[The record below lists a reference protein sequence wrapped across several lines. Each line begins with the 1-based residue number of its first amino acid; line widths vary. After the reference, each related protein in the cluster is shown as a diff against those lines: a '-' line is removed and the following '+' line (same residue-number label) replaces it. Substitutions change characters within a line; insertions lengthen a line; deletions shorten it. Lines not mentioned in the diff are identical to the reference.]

1 MSLKTLDALPQHYA
15 VTLGNTMIITLEG
28 EQADSYLQGQL
39 TVNINKLDDKTVRH
53 YAHCDNKGKTWS
65 TGYLARFGSKILLL
79 TNEDAGARTL
89 AELNKYGV
97 FSKVDIVDSSSEFNA
112 FFVSGTEAVALL
124 SKYFPDVSLDETD
137 SDGSLISYQNEYGL
151 CFKTDTAQQGYFVVL
166 HQQASDD
173 VTANIAKNALPCYA
187 QSVFDAI
194 KIVNAHATVNG
205 STVGEYVPQMLN
217 VHALNAI
224 DFDKGCY
231 MGQEVVARTRFLG
244 KNKRAA
250 FSFCIDGNVEV
261 SAGDTIEKQLGDNW
275 RRAGLVTSV
284 AHLDNET
291 HFMAVLSNDTTPQDL
306 HRLADNEAVTCY
318 PYALPYSIE
327 QQASNIIKKRR

>member
-1 MSLKTLDALPQHYA
+1 MSLITLDALPQHYA
-15 VTLGNTMIITLEG
+15 VTLGSTMVISLEG

-65 TGYLARFGSKILLL
+65 TGYIARFGSRILLL
-79 TNEDAGARTL
+79 TNKDAGARTL

-97 FSKVDIVDSSSEFNA
+97 FSKVDIIDSSSELNA
-112 FFVSGTEAVALL
+112 LFVSDTLALDIL
-124 SKYFPDVSLDETD
+124 GKHFPDVSFDEAN
-137 SDGSLISYQNEYGL
+137 SGAPLISYQSECGL
-151 CFKTDTAQQGYFVVL
+151 CFKTDTTQQGFFAVL
-166 HQQASDD
+166 NQHASAD
-173 VTANIAKNALPCYA
+173 VEANIAKNSVACFS

-194 KIVNAHATVNG
+194 TIANAHATVNG

-250 FSFCIDGNVEV
+250 FSFCINSNVDV
-261 SAGDTIEKQLGDNW
+261 APGDAIEKQLGDNW

-284 AHLDNET
+284 ARLDNET
-291 HFMAVLSNDTTPQDL
+291 HFMAVLSNDTTPEDL
-306 HRLADNEAVTCY
+306 HRLADNEAITCY

>member
-1 MSLKTLDALPQHYA
+1 MSLTTLDALPQHYA
-15 VTLGNTMIITLEG
+15 VTLGSTMIITLEG

-65 TGYLARFGSKILLL
+65 TGYIARFGAKILLL

-97 FSKVDIVDSSSEFNA
+97 FSKVDIVDGSSELNA
-112 FFVSGTEAVALL
+112 FFISGTSAKDLL
-124 SKYFPDVSLDETD
+124 SKHFSDVPFDEATVDSSLT
-137 SDGSLISYQNEYGL
+137 SYQSEYGL
-151 CFKTDTAQQGYFVVL
+151 CFKTDTVQQGYFVVL
-166 HQQASDD
+166 NQLASDD
-173 VTANIAKNALPCYA
+173 VKTNIGEQALPCFS

-194 KIVNAHATVNG
+194 KIVNAHATVEG
-205 STVGEYVPQMLN
+205 ITVGEYVPQMLN
-217 VHALNAI
+217 AHALNAI

-250 FSFCIDGNVEV
+250 FSFCIDGNVDV
-261 SAGDTIEKQLGDNW
+261 SAGDAIEKQLGENW
-275 RRAGLVTSV
+275 RRAGVVTSV
-284 AHLDNET
+284 ARLDNET
-291 HFMAVLSNDTTPQDL
+291 HFMAVLSNDTTPEDL
-306 HRLADNEAVTCY
+306 HRLADKETVTCY

-327 QQASNIIKKRR
+327 QKTSNIIKKRR

>member
-1 MSLKTLDALPQHYA
+1 
-15 VTLGNTMIITLEG
+15 
-28 EQADSYLQGQL
+28 
-39 TVNINKLDDKTVRH
+39 
-53 YAHCDNKGKTWS
+53 
-65 TGYLARFGSKILLL
+65 
-79 TNEDAGARTL
+79 
-89 AELNKYGV
+89 
-97 FSKVDIVDSSSEFNA
+97 
-112 FFVSGTEAVALL
+112 
-124 SKYFPDVSLDETD
+124 
-137 SDGSLISYQNEYGL
+137 
-151 CFKTDTAQQGYFVVL
+151 
-166 HQQASDD
+166 
-173 VTANIAKNALPCYA
+173 
-187 QSVFDAI
+187 
-194 KIVNAHATVNG
+194 
-205 STVGEYVPQMLN
+205 VGEYVPQMLN

-261 SAGDTIEKQLGDNW
+261 SAGDTIERQLGDNW

-284 AHLDNET
+284 ARLDNET

>member
-1 MSLKTLDALPQHYA
+1 MSLTTLDALPQHYA
-15 VTLGNTMIITLEG
+15 VTLGGIMVISLEG

-53 YAHCDNKGKTWS
+53 YAHCDNKGKAWS
-65 TGYLARFGSKILLL
+65 TGYLARFGSKVLLL

-97 FSKVDIVDSSSEFNA
+97 FSKVDIVDSSSELNA
-112 FFVSGTEAVALL
+112 FFLSDTVAGDLLDKHFPGVSFDEAN
-124 SKYFPDVSLDETD
+124 
-137 SDGSLISYQNEYGL
+137 SDTSLINYQSENGL

-166 HQQASDD
+166 NQQTSNDIK
-173 VTANIAKNALPCYA
+173 VSITENAIPCLS

-194 KIVNAHATVNG
+194 QIDNAHAAVNG

-250 FSFCIDGNVEV
+250 FSFCVDGNVEV

-284 AHLDNET
+284 ARLDNET

-327 QQASNIIKKRR
+327 QQASNIVKKRR